1 VVLGKSEP
9 PVRFT
14 GWGFPYRSMLR
25 CVGDCDRLCCSCPD
39 NRCAKILR
47 DEPESI
53 PETFITQLIEAARL
67 APSGSN
73 MQPTRFVVVKSEAA
87 RAQLGQASPL
97 PFVSQ
102 APVVIVCCVDT
113 ESFGGLGTRIQEL
126 KEAGAFADTPLDK
139 MDPES
144 YAKGRT
150 MDKPTAEA
158 YLRLNAAIAIEHIT
172 LRAVDLGLGT
182 CWVMMFDQE
191 KVKQILGLGE
201 NYNVVALI
209 PVGYSDQKPN
219 ARPRLELS
227 QILLKEV

>member
-1 VVLGKSEP
+1 MELLNAMKARRSMRKFKSEP
-9 PVRFT
+9 
-14 GWGFPYRSMLR
+14 
-25 CVGDCDRLCCSCPD
+25 
-39 NRCAKILR
+39 
-47 DEPESI
+47 I
-53 PETFITQLIEAARL
+53 PEEFVTQLIEAAQL

-73 MQPTRFVVVKSEAA
+73 IQPTRLVVIKSDAVRTELSKAT
-87 RAQLGQASPL
+87 PL

-102 APVVIVCCVDT
+102 APLIIACCVDT
-113 ESFGGLGTRIQEL
+113 ESLGGLGTRVREL

-139 MDPES
+139 MDPER
-144 YAKGRT
+144 YAKR
-150 MDKPTAEA
+150 KPMEKATAEA
-158 YLRLNAAIAIEHIT
+158 YLRLNAAIAIDHIT

-209 PVGYSDQKPN
+209 PVGYPDQNPN
-219 ARPRLELS
+219 ARPRIELS